1 MIGTKTTALM
11 LTMSLLAAGP
21 SVAAKVFADDTI
33 IQASNQ
39 AIEPSNTAQIDQS
52 GDDGVRNAEISHENN
67 AANLDVQEAGIGD
80 NNNDIATTLIQ
91 ASNQAIEPSNTA
103 QIDQSGDDG
112 VRNAIIDQI
121 NNGLND
127 HCQNAEEFQQC
138 VTAETP
144 P

>member
-52 GDDGVRNAEISHENN
+52 GDDGVRNA
-67 AANLDVQEAGIGD
+67 
-80 NNNDIATTLIQ
+80 
-91 ASNQAIEPSNTA
+91 
-103 QIDQSGDDG
+103 
-112 VRNAIIDQI
+112 IIDQI